1 MDFIRRIYINGHG
14 LWCIQKL
21 VNATAEILGSH
32 PLTALTY
39 THAAWTQIWPCF
51 RVAFT
56 NFTLATEHNP
66 PGNIYIKMFVRT
78 SALRIF
84 L

>member
-1 MDFIRRIYINGHG
+1 MGVVCGVLQG
-14 LWCIQKL
+14 LD
-21 VNATAEILGSH
+21 NATAQILGQSGSH
-32 PLTALTY
+32 PLTAMTH

-56 NFTLATEHNP
+56 NFTLATEHNAP
-66 PGNIYIKMFVRT
+66 DNIYINFFVRK

-84 L
+84 LGFFF